1 MKESPNLVIINTRP
15 HVLVI
20 FLFCLVVATVYS
32 PALHARPPAIPLAN
46 VYYEGVELG
55 EYWVSEKLDGVR
67 AYWDGEHL
75 WSRGGHAYQAPEWF
89 TEGFPSHPLDGE
101 LWSGRGTFSALSGV
115 VRKSQPID
123 AEWRNVLYKVFDL
136 PQHDQVFEDRYASLK
151 ALVEASDSHYLS
163 LVVQRPVRDHESLM
177 NQLEMVVD
185 EGGEG
190 LMLKRKAS
198 IYHGGRSDDLLKVKP
213 YQDAE
218 ALVVGY
224 TPGEGKYSGMMGSL
238 LVALPSGRQ
247 FRIGTGFS
255 DAERA
260 DPPSVGQTITFK
272 YHGYT
277 STGLPRFASYLRVR
291 EDEPK

>member
-1 MKESPNLVIINTRP
+1 MIINTRP
-15 HVLVI
+15 HVLAI
-20 FLFCLVVATVYS
+20 LLFCLSVATLYS
-32 PALHARPPAIPLAN
+32 SALHARPPVIPLAN
-46 VYYEGVELG
+46 VYHEGVELE

-75 WSRGGHAYQAPEWF
+75 WSRGGHVYRAPDWF
-89 TEGFPSHPLDGE
+89 TEDFPSHPLDGE

-198 IYHGGRSDDLLKVKP
+198 LYHGGRSDDLLKVKP

-272 YHGYT
+272 YRGYT